1 MTGMEY
7 EDTYEDCME
16 TKSVPKC
23 RICWREDGELISP
36 CKCEGS
42 QAFVHYN
49 CLLDKIETARI
60 MKVATMDGCYNSRCS
75 LCKCHIQFKIEEQ
88 RWSLSSMGIKKAFK
102 SLDEDT
108 AACLTLNLP
117 IIVALFAILMII
129 VTGHVRYALK
139 NGEVF
144 NYKFVLLE
152 ILLLTIE
159 YFLIRNV
166 RQRFPYKIRKPVLI
180 DFEEI
185 TY

>member
-7 EDTYEDCME
+7 EDTYEDCIE
-16 TKSVPKC
+16 TSLVPKC

-60 MKVATMDGCYNSRCS
+60 MKVATMDGCYNSRCP
-75 LCKCHIQFKIEEQ
+75 LCKCHIQFKIEEH

-117 IIVALFAILMII
+117 IIIALFTILMVI
-129 VTGHVRYALK
+129 VSGHVRYALK

-166 RQRFPYKIRKPVLI
+166 RQRFPYKIRKPVLV

-185 TY
+185 RY